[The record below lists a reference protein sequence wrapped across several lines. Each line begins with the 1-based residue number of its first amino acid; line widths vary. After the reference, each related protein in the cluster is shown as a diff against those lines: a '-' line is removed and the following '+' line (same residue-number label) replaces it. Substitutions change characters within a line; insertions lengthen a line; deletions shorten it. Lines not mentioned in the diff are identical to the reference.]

1 MLVGNMA
8 FNARTSTILLIFC
21 IYPGVE
27 PSSVIEHPEDVTVL
41 MGDPATLICR
51 VDTGGVKWFKN
62 GVEMKI
68 EDEEEIFLLPDGSLF
83 FLSPKAG
90 DTALYNCGV
99 DAEDGNTHLSDPAA
113 LIVSHSI
120 DTHKQDDDD
129 SKVNR
134 NIDFKDEAL
143 KQDDEDIKASR
154 DIKYK
159 EEVLKPIH
167 VEVINNDEVPPIVYI
182 ISMVIVGAI
191 TIIIISFLAR

>member
-1 MLVGNMA
+1 
-8 FNARTSTILLIFC
+8 
-21 IYPGVE
+21 
-27 PSSVIEHPEDVTVL
+27 
-41 MGDPATLICR
+41 
-51 VDTGGVKWFKN
+51 
-62 GVEMKI
+62 MKI

-129 SKVNR
+129 SKVKR

-143 KQDDEDIKASR
+143 KQDDKDMKASR
-154 DIKYK
+154 NIKYK
-159 EEVLKPIH
+159 EEGLKPIR

-182 ISMVIVGAI
+182 ISVV
-191 TIIIISFLAR
+191 LCLQPR